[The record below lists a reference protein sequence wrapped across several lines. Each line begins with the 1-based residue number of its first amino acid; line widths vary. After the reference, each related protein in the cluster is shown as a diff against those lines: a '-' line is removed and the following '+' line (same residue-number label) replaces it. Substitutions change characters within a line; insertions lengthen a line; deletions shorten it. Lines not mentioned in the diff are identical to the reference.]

1 VPATVADF
9 TERELV
15 ARIQQ
20 KLLPPPAWLLVGIGD
35 DAAVVEPERNRV
47 EVLTVDCLVEG
58 LHFDRRFVP
67 ADAIGHRAL
76 AVNLSDLAAMGA
88 TPRLALL
95 SLVLPVDF
103 GIDDFDAMLAGL
115 TTLAAAHRVHVVGG
129 NLTQTPGPL
138 TIDVTVVGTVKRRQ
152 ALTRAGAQPGDDL
165 YVTNSIGTAR
175 AALEQLRA
183 GRSSIHAD
191 AYLRPRPRLRTGTL
205 LARNRL
211 ASACVDLSDG
221 LADGARQI
229 SAASAVGVEV
239 DADAL
244 PLLADV
250 RDWFTSSGRD
260 PAMAALEGGDD
271 YELLFA
277 ARPRHRG
284 RLAAVLRHG
293 DSPVKRIGMCTD
305 RQVIEIRWQRA
316 DGVEVRPL
324 PPGYSHFR

>member
-47 EVLTVDCLVEG
+47 EVLTVDCLVDG
-58 LHFDRRFVP
+58 VHFDRRFVP

-88 TPRLALL
+88 SPRLALL
-95 SLVLPVDF
+95 SLVLPADF

-115 TTLAAAHRVHVVGG
+115 TTLAAAHHVQVVGG

-165 YVTNSIGTAR
+165 YVTNSVGTAR

-183 GRSSIHAD
+183 GRASMHAD
-191 AYLRPRPRLRTGTL
+191 AYLRPQPRLRTGTL

-229 SAASAVGVEV
+229 SAASAVGVAL

-244 PLLADV
+244 PLLSDV
-250 RDWFTSSGRD
+250 RDWFMSSGRD

-277 ARPRHRG
+277 VRPRHRG
-284 RLAAVLRHG
+284 RVAAVLRHG
-293 DSPVKRIGMCTD
+293 DSPVKRIGVCTD
-305 RQVIEIRWQRA
+305 RQVVEIRWRRA
-316 DGVEVRPL
+316 DGVEVQPL
-324 PPGYSHFR
+324 PSGYSHFR